1 MYIEC
6 YEKKI
11 KVKRSYLVFIKVF
24 FMNYDNEKKRVY
36 FEKKKLIIKNVLVFR
51 CFYCYVLI

>member
-24 FMNYDNEKKRVY
+24 FMNYDNEKKKYILR
-36 FEKKKLIIKNVLVFR
+36 KKS
-51 CFYCYVLI
+51 

>member
-11 KVKRSYLVFIKVF
+11 KVKRIYLVFIKVF
-24 FMNYDNEKKRVY
+24 FMNYDNEKKVY
-36 FEKKKLIIKNVLVFR
+36 FEEKKLIILIVLVFR
-51 CFYCYVLI
+51 CFYCYELI

>member
-6 YEKKI
+6 HEKKT
-11 KVKRSYLVFIKVF
+11 KVKRSHSVFTKVS

-36 FEKKKLIIKNVLVFR
+36 FERKKVDYLKRVSA
-51 CFYCYVLI
+51 

>member
-11 KVKRSYLVFIKVF
+11 KVKRIYLVFIKVF
-24 FMNYDNEKKRVY
+24 FMNYDNEKKSIFWGKKIDY
-36 FEKKKLIIKNVLVFR
+36 FNCVSV
-51 CFYCYVLI
+51 

>member
-11 KVKRSYLVFIKVF
+11 KVKRIYLVFIKVF
-24 FMNYDNEKKRVY
+24 FMNYDNVKKVY
-36 FEKKKLIIKNVLVFR
+36 FEEKKLIILIVLVFR
-51 CFYCYVLI
+51 CFYCYELI